1 MEYLRQYQA
10 DIMLLLSGI
19 CGLMG
24 LLVYLTKSMSK
35 TRKLALMQIE
45 FTSMLLL
52 IADRQA
58 YIYRGDTST
67 LGWWMV
73 RISNFLVFFLTL
85 AVIYSFN
92 LYLIDLYTHEGGLE
106 KPPKRLRAVK
116 VLAMIGMA
124 LVIISQFTGLYYTF
138 DEMNRYQRAPGF
150 LISYLIPMAALL
162 LQISVILQNFNRLSR
177 NMSISLLLFSCLSV
191 IASVCQVFMYGVSLQ
206 NITIVAT
213 AALLYIFALQDMS
226 RELERSRK
234 QEIES
239 YRKEQKNM
247 HDLFEQTAEA
257 LAAAIDAKDKYTH
270 GHSARV
276 AMYSTQ
282 IAREAGK
289 SEEDCEKVYFAG
301 LLHDVGK
308 IGVPD
313 TIINKDGKLTDEEF
327 NQIKLHPVYG
337 NRILSSI
344 QQSPYLSIGAHY
356 HHERYDG
363 RGYPDGLKGD
373 DIPDIARIIAVA
385 DAYDAMTSKRSYRET
400 IPQQK
405 VREELVKGMGTQFDP
420 QYAKIMLHLI
430 DLDLEYSMRE
440 REVGTDDTSV
450 TRIHCESVYHDC
462 STGIPVTDKM
472 VVINLTS
479 RPDEGFSESESL
491 PVLILFDALDARVH
505 EDEFKKKDLSYF
517 EYAQIPFDGEA
528 VCEGARKIETDTRTE
543 EADSLGRAESR
554 HYRSYRVEA
563 VRVRDHV
570 RIRISDGRKT
580 VQHILALPDSTR
592 FAYISLSGNHCII
605 NHIRIDRDECSASA
619 DEIPRIAEEIS
630 YIRGCPQGDLPNV
643 QVDGWR
649 TESTQGVPI
658 RDGGMKLSF
667 HGQSLPTARL
677 VWHCPFVIIYT
688 SADGQVNG
696 QDYRE
701 YLLLRLD
708 GETWDSDEHVEND
721 TTIDHTRSFPGWN
734 AWKERNKQG
743 LDFAVSLRRS
753 GSIIDVETETLGI
766 AIFNR
771 TTIKDEISEVYAAL
785 TGDQCAITDIHV
797 AQDTEGSV

>member
-1 MEYLRQYQA
+1 M
-10 DIMLLLSGI
+10 
-19 CGLMG
+19 
-24 LLVYLTKSMSK
+24 
-35 TRKLALMQIE
+35 
-45 FTSMLLL
+45 
-52 IADRQA
+52 
-58 YIYRGDTST
+58 
-67 LGWWMV
+67 
-73 RISNFLVFFLTL
+73 
-85 AVIYSFN
+85 
-92 LYLIDLYTHEGGLE
+92 
-106 KPPKRLRAVK
+106 
-116 VLAMIGMA
+116 
-124 LVIISQFTGLYYTF
+124 
-138 DEMNRYQRAPGF
+138 
-150 LISYLIPMAALL
+150 
-162 LQISVILQNFNRLSR
+162 
-177 NMSISLLLFSCLSV
+177 
-191 IASVCQVFMYGVSLQ
+191 
-206 NITIVAT
+206 
-213 AALLYIFALQDMS
+213 
-226 RELERSRK
+226 
-234 QEIES
+234 
-239 YRKEQKNM
+239 
-247 HDLFEQTAEA
+247 
-257 LAAAIDAKDKYTH
+257 
-270 GHSARV
+270 
-276 AMYSTQ
+276 
-282 IAREAGK
+282 
-289 SEEDCEKVYFAG
+289 
-301 LLHDVGK
+301 
-308 IGVPD
+308 
-313 TIINKDGKLTDEEF
+313 
-327 NQIKLHPVYG
+327 
-337 NRILSSI
+337 
-344 QQSPYLSIGAHY
+344 
-356 HHERYDG
+356 
-363 RGYPDGLKGD
+363 
-373 DIPDIARIIAVA
+373 A

-605 NHIRIDRDECSASA
+605 NNIRIDRDDCSASP

-649 TESTQGVPI
+649 TDATQGVPI

-688 SADGQVNG
+688 SADGKVNG
-696 QDYRE
+696 KDYRE

-734 AWKERNKQG
+734 AWKERNRQG

-753 GSIIDVETETLGI
+753 GSIIEVETENLGI
-766 AIFNR
+766 AIFNK